1 MSLRRVLLLS
11 ICTPAVV
18 AGQSTV
24 TVSREPTL
32 RLPATTES
40 GDARFSTAGWATR
53 LASGAI
59 AVADVG
65 DAVIHVF
72 AADGSKLRTLGRRG
86 RGPGEFQFAGWV
98 GRCGSDSL
106 VVWDFAAG
114 RVTTLSASEPLPP
127 TPPTRQIAGGQGSF
141 VAACGASGQLALF
154 VDTRPRNEVQ
164 PIAAGRTSQGGEYR
178 ISPVGAVVEISDKSG
193 RVLSRIDG
201 VMQSEMVMGSL
212 TPEGGRGG
220 FPRPLGN
227 ATSLAFAGDRLVVAY
242 ADSSR
247 VIGYSTDGKEAFRFS
262 VPPSAAKVTPE
273 DYRRAM
279 APAFAMMPGQMRDRL
294 VAFAEAVPAPTT
306 APSFWR
312 VLTDPTGL
320 IWLAVSPEG
329 AKATMLRAYDD
340 KGRQRAEIV
349 LPDGAVPFEIGRDYV
364 LGRSEDEDGEQA
376 IVLYRLTRR

>member
-1 MSLRRVLLLS
+1 LS
-11 ICTPAVV
+11 
-18 AGQSTV
+18 
-24 TVSREPTL
+24 
-32 RLPATTES
+32 
-40 GDARFSTAGWATR
+40 
-53 LASGAI
+53 
-59 AVADVG
+59 
-65 DAVIHVF
+65 
-72 AADGSKLRTLGRRG
+72 
-86 RGPGEFQFAGWV
+86 
-98 GRCGSDSL
+98 
-106 VVWDFAAG
+106 VWDFAAG
-114 RVTTLSASEPLPP
+114 RVTTLSATEPLSPN
-127 TPPTRQIAGGQGSF
+127 PPTRQIAGGQGSF

-154 VDTRPRNEVQ
+154 VETRPRNDVA
-164 PIAAGRTSQGGEYR
+164 PIAAGRTAQGGEYR
-178 ISPVGAVVEISDKSG
+178 VSPVGAVVEVTDKSG
-193 RVLSRIDG
+193 RVLSRLDG

-227 ATSLAFAGDRLVVAY
+227 ATSLAFAGDRLVVAS

-247 VIGYSTDGKEAFRFS
+247 VIGYGTDGKEAFRFS
-262 VPPSAAKVTPE
+262 VPRPATKVAPE

-329 AKATMLRAYDD
+329 AKTTVLRAYDD

-349 LPDGAVPFEIGRDYV
+349 LADGAVPFEIGRDYL
-364 LGRSEDEDGEQA
+364 LGRTEDEDGEQT